1 MGEGSDLSIP
11 RGVELALQK
20 IKNSEKAHI
29 TFAPAYGF
37 GRAGCP
43 QFGIPASTAEGSN
56 GNTLVYDL
64 HLKSF
69 ERAKESWQLDGEQK
83 LEQAKLFK
91 DKGTL
96 FFKVSIEYFIL
107 SIQL

>member
-1 MGEGSDLSIP
+1 M
-11 RGVELALQK
+11 
-20 IKNSEKAHI
+20 
-29 TFAPAYGF
+29 
-37 GRAGCP
+37 
-43 QFGIPASTAEGSN
+43 
-56 GNTLVYDL
+56 YDL

-96 FFKVSIEYFIL
+96 FFKVSIEYFNPKVRTALVGSVIDH
-107 SIQL
+107 

>member
-1 MGEGSDLSIP
+1 M
-11 RGVELALQK
+11 
-20 IKNSEKAHI
+20 
-29 TFAPAYGF
+29 
-37 GRAGCP
+37 
-43 QFGIPASTAEGSN
+43 
-56 GNTLVYDL
+56 YDL

-96 FFKVSIEYFIL
+96 FFKVSIEGAIIAAL
-107 SIQL
+107 SD

>member
-1 MGEGSDLSIP
+1 M
-11 RGVELALQK
+11 
-20 IKNSEKAHI
+20 
-29 TFAPAYGF
+29 
-37 GRAGCP
+37 
-43 QFGIPASTAEGSN
+43 
-56 GNTLVYDL
+56 YDL

-96 FFKVSIEYFIL
+96 FFKDGKYDMASNKYNKIIEMLEHEISL
-107 SIQL
+107 KDGKEAERKALLQAGR